1 MTKEK
6 DALAGAATIF
16 LLNAG
21 VLGARSRLQVPES
34 QNRDAPVI
42 KRRKYTC
49 RSSQRPF
56 VHTWMTQRHCGAAP
70 ARSHSSGRPG
80 RRRLRP
86 LPSAARVWS
95 SGSEGGG
102 LRLETLGL
110 RVSSAAAAA
119 FAATSLCSRP
129 RTQRCGRPPNARGRA
144 SLPRVPAS
152 WASQS
157 RREHYRALP
166 AVSGFKREQGA
177 ELKRDLAQGPIKT
190 MAAAPKSHVH
200 VKRLAIE
207 TGVLTGKENTVSQ
220 PVAHTGMSPQEESP
234 QGPLLLNHL
243 PEPSSQP
250 CPPPTSEQQLTVPL
264 SRERRGAS
272 ALLSI
277 CSSLFL
283 QPCAIP
289 DPLLLQ
295 PQVPYDQ
302 VSQASV
308 SASLEWQRKLEAAEA
323 LLALKN
329 SSQAPPNSISLHQ
342 PLNPPGPAGDRGP
355 QTPSPCPESRPP
367 GSVTLPV
374 GHLGCISLLS

>member
-1 MTKEK
+1 
-6 DALAGAATIF
+6 
-16 LLNAG
+16 
-21 VLGARSRLQVPES
+21 
-34 QNRDAPVI
+34 
-42 KRRKYTC
+42 
-49 RSSQRPF
+49 
-56 VHTWMTQRHCGAAP
+56 
-70 ARSHSSGRPG
+70 
-80 RRRLRP
+80 
-86 LPSAARVWS
+86 
-95 SGSEGGG
+95 
-102 LRLETLGL
+102 
-110 RVSSAAAAA
+110 
-119 FAATSLCSRP
+119 
-129 RTQRCGRPPNARGRA
+129 
-144 SLPRVPAS
+144 
-152 WASQS
+152 
-157 RREHYRALP
+157 
-166 AVSGFKREQGA
+166 
-177 ELKRDLAQGPIKT
+177 

-207 TGVLTGKENTVSQ
+207 TGVLSECLWPGREPERGWSN
-220 PVAHTGMSPQEESP
+220 P

-295 PQVPYDQ
+295 PQ